1 MRCEKITKRI
11 PVFCRGDGSGEV
23 SRKRNTKKAEEN
35 NPPPTAVSS
44 SSSITTL
51 NNSKDNKG
59 TGSSNSASTT
69 TKKGFSFLQTVSSLK
84 GPQLAGRGI
93 TVAKPLHSFTKP
105 PPTTPGSNNKKG
117 KNNNTSSSGGLDFI
131 AFSPPTPNTSL
142 LSKRDASH
150 LTTSNDQSPT
160 VNLIEI
166 ERMNKKKRRKSK
178 ESSDLS

>member
-51 NNSKDNKG
+51 NNSKDSKG
-59 TGSSNSASTT
+59 TSSSNSASTT

-178 ESSDLS
+178 ESSGL